1 MKKLTAILLVLLL
14 LTGCASAPAVP
25 ETENLSASVSASDV
39 TLPELPEVG
48 ATVAEFSLHLLRQSF
63 REEENVLLSPLSVQA
78 ALGMTANGADGETL
92 QQLTDAFGMSREEMN
107 AWVYRYLKA
116 NDQLQLANSLWIR
129 NTGKLQVEPSFLEI
143 NAGYYHADVFKT
155 PFDGETLSAVN
166 DWVSEKTENQIPQ
179 ILDSIPDNAMLY
191 LINALL
197 FEADWEDPYEPWQVH
212 EGIFLTESGAQQDA
226 TFMHSTESAY
236 LETEKATGFL
246 KYYKDRSY
254 AFAALLPN
262 EGVTVSELL
271 DSLDGEAL
279 HNLLSEPREAVVK
292 ATLPKFETNYS
303 AELADILKALGITDA
318 FEPSAADFTAL
329 GTCDDG
335 NLYISQLRHKT
346 AITVAEEGTKAS
358 AATIVE
364 MMAGAAFQPDLKFV
378 TLDRPFLYL
387 LIDCEENVPFFLGT
401 MMDMSS
407 AVMEDTP

>member
-1 MKKLTAILLVLLL
+1 MKKLTAIMLVLLL
-14 LTGCASAPAVP
+14 LTGCTSASA
-25 ETENLSASVSASDV
+25 ELKTENLSAAVPAGEV
-39 TLPELPEVG
+39 TPTQLPEAG
-48 ATVAEFSLHLLRQSF
+48 TAVADFSLRLLRESF
-63 REEENVLLSPLSVQA
+63 REEENILLSPLSIQA

-92 QQLTDAFGMSREEMN
+92 AQLTDAFGMSREEMN
-107 AWVYRYLKA
+107 AWVYRYLKE
-116 NDQLQLANSLWIR
+116 NDSLQLANSLWIR
-129 NTGKLQVEPSFLEI
+129 DTGKLQVEPSFLET
-143 NAGYYHADVFKT
+143 NAGYYRADVFKT
-155 PFDGETLSAVN
+155 PFDGKTLSAIN
-166 DWVSEKTENQIPQ
+166 GWVSEKTENQIPQ

-197 FEADWEDPYEPWQVH
+197 FEADWEDPYEPWQVSD
-212 EGIFLTESGAQQDA
+212 GIFLTESGAQQDA

-246 KYYKDRSY
+246 KYYKDRGY
-254 AFAALLPN
+254 AFGALLPN

-271 DSLDGEAL
+271 DSLDGETL
-279 HNLLSEPREAVVK
+279 HSLLSEPREAVVK
-292 ATLPKFETNYS
+292 ATLPKFETAYS
-303 AELADILKALGITDA
+303 AELADVLKALGITDA
-318 FEPSAADFTAL
+318 FDPSAADFSAL

-335 NLYISQLRHKT
+335 NLYISQVRHKT

-364 MMAGAAFQPDLKFV
+364 VMAGAAFQPDLKFV

-401 MMDMSS
+401 MMDLSS